1 VGSQEPRNIWREL
14 GNLKHYFNFG
24 WHEMLWEIS
33 WNNILMLGASM
44 PKSKP
49 GNKQENE
56 YNDAESVNASD
67 TSAIYKMFG

>member
-1 VGSQEPRNIWREL
+1 
-14 GNLKHYFNFG
+14 
-24 WHEMLWEIS
+24 MLWEIS